1 MLTATKHNPNEAT
14 PDDAAADDAASREAA
29 RLEALESYDI
39 LDTPAEQAFDRITRI
54 ARNVFGVPIS
64 AVTFIDGHRQ
74 WFKSRQGVLN
84 HQTCKA
90 NSFCNVA
97 IRQDEVL
104 VVPAA
109 LNDPRFADTGLVKGA
124 PHVRFYAGAQLRSPD
139 GHGLGALCVIDTKP
153 REFSANEIAILRD
166 LGDMIMRE
174 LEAQR
179 LTSTDSLTGALSRQG
194 FRNEAQ
200 RAIALALRHKHTVS
214 CIVFDVDHFKA
225 VNDGNGHA
233 AGDLVLVQCAQA
245 CRERLRTSDIF
256 GRIGGEE
263 FAVVPPHT
271 SAADAM
277 KVAETLR
284 ATIAQQRVPAPDVP
298 LSITAS
304 FGVSTLDPSVGDI
317 DEFLRRADVAALY
330 RQGQWSQPLCTVAE
344 RRGCEKWRDAPRAQS
359 RQDRVQYRAIC
370 RRLHRTRAFR

>member
-1 MLTATKHNPNEAT
+1 MLTATKHKPDEAA
-14 PDDAAADDAASREAA
+14 PHDAAPDDAASREAA

-39 LDTPAEQAFDRITRI
+39 LDTPAEQAFDRITQI

-74 WFKSRQGVLN
+74 WFKSRQGVLE

-104 VVPAA
+104 VVPDA

-179 LTSTDSLTGALSRQG
+179 LTSTDSLTGALSR
-194 FRNEAQ
+194 
-200 RAIALALRHKHTVS
+200 
-214 CIVFDVDHFKA
+214 
-225 VNDGNGHA
+225 
-233 AGDLVLVQCAQA
+233 
-245 CRERLRTSDIF
+245 
-256 GRIGGEE
+256 
-263 FAVVPPHT
+263 
-271 SAADAM
+271 
-277 KVAETLR
+277 
-284 ATIAQQRVPAPDVP
+284 RVPQRGAARHCAGAPP
-298 LSITAS
+298 
-304 FGVSTLDPSVGDI
+304 
-317 DEFLRRADVAALY
+317 
-330 RQGQWSQPLCTVAE
+330 
-344 RRGCEKWRDAPRAQS
+344 
-359 RQDRVQYRAIC
+359 
-370 RRLHRTRAFR
+370 